1 MSALLMSGLV
11 VAIMYVIFRFIE
23 MRFIL
28 KENKPLKDIIRDTI
42 VVYISTLAGI
52 FIINQVNP
60 LRNMASTV
68 TGAVRNKPGAFID
81 EPQF

>member
-28 KENKPLKDIIRDTI
+28 KENKPLKVLFRDTI
-42 VVYISTLAGI
+42 IVYL
-52 FIINQVNP
+52 
-60 LRNMASTV
+60 STV
-68 TGAVRNKPGAFID
+68 SGLFVLD
-81 EPQF
+81 QFASNVGKSAPKVFTDMPNF

>member
-28 KENKPLKDIIRDTI
+28 KENKPLKVLFRDTI
-42 VVYISTLAGI
+42 IVYL
-52 FIINQVNP
+52 
-60 LRNMASTV
+60 STV
-68 TGAVRNKPGAFID
+68 SGLFVLD
-81 EPQF
+81 QFATNVGKSAPKVFTDIPNF

>member
-28 KENKPLKDIIRDTI
+28 KENKPLKVLFRDTI
-42 VVYISTLAGI
+42 IVYLSTISGL
-52 FIINQVNP
+52 FV
-60 LRNMASTV
+60 L
-68 TGAVRNKPGAFID
+68 D
-81 EPQF
+81 QFATNVGKSAPKVFTDIPNF

>member
-28 KENKPLKDIIRDTI
+28 KENKPLKVLFRDTI
-42 VVYISTLAGI
+42 IVYL
-52 FIINQVNP
+52 
-60 LRNMASTV
+60 STV
-68 TGAVRNKPGAFID
+68 SGLFVLD
-81 EPQF
+81 QFASNVGKSAPKVFTDIPNF

>member
-1 MSALLMSGLV
+1 MFIVSAV
-11 VAIMYVIFRFIE
+11 VAVIYTIIRFIE

>member
-28 KENKPLKDIIRDTI
+28 KENKPLKVLFRDTI
-42 VVYISTLAGI
+42 IVYL
-52 FIINQVNP
+52 
-60 LRNMASTV
+60 STV
-68 TGAVRNKPGAFID
+68 SGLFVLD
-81 EPQF
+81 QFATTVGKSAPKVFTDIPNF

>member
-28 KENKPLKDIIRDTI
+28 KENKPLKVLFRDTI
-42 VVYISTLAGI
+42 IVYL
-52 FIINQVNP
+52 
-60 LRNMASTV
+60 STV
-68 TGAVRNKPGAFID
+68 SGLFVL
-81 EPQF
+81 EQFASNVGKSAPKVFTDMPNF